1 MHAVAER
8 VNHAPVERMS
18 LHRAPSALA
27 LYDVFR
33 NRPRTAGTHNNDIGL
48 IALAE
53 KTAPA
58 HIKKACGIVAH
69 KLYEPFYR
77 HNFIIYKL
85 EHRHERELYHWHAGG
100 RTGASAL
107 LVGPL
112 MGGMVGAYY

>member
-8 VNHAPVERMS
+8 VNHAPIERMS

-33 NRPRTAGTHNNDIGL
+33 YRPRTAGAHNNDIGL

-53 KTAPA
+53 KTAPS

-77 HNFIIYKL
+77 QHIAVDKL
-85 EHRHERELYHWHAGG
+85 EHGHE
-100 RTGASAL
+100 
-107 LVGPL
+107 
-112 MGGMVGAYY
+112 

>member
-1 MHAVAER
+1 M
-8 VNHAPVERMS
+8 
-18 LHRAPSALA
+18 
-27 LYDVFR
+27 
-33 NRPRTAGTHNNDIGL
+33 
-48 IALAE
+48 
-53 KTAPA
+53 
-58 HIKKACGIVAH
+58 AH